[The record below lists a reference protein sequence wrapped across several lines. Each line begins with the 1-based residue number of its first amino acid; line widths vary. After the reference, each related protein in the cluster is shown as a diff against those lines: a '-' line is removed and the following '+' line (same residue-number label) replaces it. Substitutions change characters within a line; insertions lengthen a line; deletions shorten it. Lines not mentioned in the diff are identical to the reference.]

1 MPQTLTSAAT
11 AHPVLVE
18 VTETR
23 LVWIEAD
30 NPAAAAEQ
38 APAFVNDVTGP
49 GALAHLPLVDQCLQA
64 RAVTSELADWLDAD
78 PDQVEHL
85 DAYFA
90 ARAQG

>member
-1 MPQTLTSAAT
+1 MPQTLTPTST

-18 VTETR
+18 VIETR

-30 NPAAAAEQ
+30 SPAAAADQ
-38 APAFVNDVTGP
+38 APTFVNDTIGP
-49 GALAHLPLVDQCLQA
+49 AGLAHLPLVDTCLEA
-64 RAVTSELADWLDAD
+64 RAVTSDLADWLNAD

-90 ARAQG
+90 DQAA